1 MANSLY
7 QALLDKIRHIAKP
20 RAPYIPRP
28 YTPTQ
33 PAGTAVI
40 PFAPGR
46 VYKCVYTNYKQDPR
60 PLLFILYSD
69 AFYTHG
75 ININYLGG
83 LQRTMMQMIL
93 NMRRSNKPLTGSI
106 MYEFLKM
113 RSPAIPQIAYRM
125 YFTRYLR
132 GKLVSDGV
140 SQIPSPNK
148 AEFLMGPFV
157 RQLNNLIRP
166 TVVNKVRLTQ
176 EESDRLTSEMDQAT
190 TRSDLRVTSNRTTSP
205 TSEGG
210 EQ

>member
-7 QALLDKIRHIAKP
+7 QALLDKIRHIVKP
-20 RAPYIPRP
+20 RAAYIPRP
-28 YTPTQ
+28 LKPNVA
-33 PAGTAVI
+33 PGAAVI

-46 VYKCVYTNYKQDPR
+46 IYKCVYTNYKHDPR
-60 PLLFILYSD
+60 PLLFIFYSD

-75 ININYLGG
+75 ININYLAG
-83 LQRTMMQMIL
+83 LQTTMMKMIL
-93 NMRRSNKPLTGSI
+93 SMRASGKTLTGAI
-106 MYEFLKM
+106 MYEFMKS
-113 RSPAIPQIAYRM
+113 RAPGIPQAGYRM

-148 AEFLMGPFV
+148 AMFLMGPFV

-166 TVVNKVRLTQ
+166 TAVNKVNITQ
-176 EESDRLTSEMDQAT
+176 EESDRLTAEMEQADT
-190 TRSDLRVTSNRTTSP
+190 TATQKMLSRRT
-205 TSEGG
+205 

>member
-7 QALLDKIRHIAKP
+7 QALLDKIRHVVKP

-28 YTPTQ
+28 LKPGVSTP
-33 PAGTAVI
+33 GTSVV

-46 VYKCVYTNYKQDPR
+46 IYKCVYSNYKHDPR
-60 PLLFILYSD
+60 PLVFILYSD

-75 ININYLGG
+75 ININYLAG
-83 LQRTMMQMIL
+83 LQTTMIKMIL
-93 NMRRSNKPLTGSI
+93 SMRASGKPLTGAI
-106 MYEFLKM
+106 MYEFLKA
-113 RSPAIPQIAYRM
+113 RSPGIPQAGYRM

-148 AEFLMGPFV
+148 AMFLMGPFV

-166 TVVNKVRLTQ
+166 TAVNKVQMSQ
-176 EESDRLTSEMDQAT
+176 EESDRLVSEMEQAE
-190 TRSDLRVTSNRTTSP
+190 TSATQKFLARKTP
-205 TSEGG
+205 TG
-210 EQ
+210 ETE

>member
-7 QALLDKIRHIAKP
+7 QALLDKIRHVTRP

-28 YTPTQ
+28 YKPAQ
-33 PAGTAVI
+33 PAGTAVV

-46 VYKCVYTNYKQDPR
+46 VYKCVYTNYKHDPR
-60 PLLFILYSD
+60 PLLFVLYSD

-75 ININYLGG
+75 INVNYLGG
-83 LQRTMMQMIL
+83 MQRSMMQMIL
-93 NMRRSNKPLTGSI
+93 YMRNSNKPLTGSI

-113 RSPAIPQIAYRM
+113 RAPAIPELAYRM

-148 AEFLMGPFV
+148 ATFLMGPFV

-166 TVVNKVRLTQ
+166 DVVNKVRLTQ
-176 EESDRLTSEMDQAT
+176 EESDRLVSEMDQAT
-190 TRSDLRVTSNRTTSP
+190 TQSDLKVLQRRNIQQ
-205 TSEGG
+205 GG

>member
-7 QALLDKIRHIAKP
+7 QALLDKIRHITKP

-28 YTPTQ
+28 YKPTE
-33 PAGTAVI
+33 PAGSTVV

-46 VYKCVYTNYKQDPR
+46 VYKCVYTNYKNDPR

-75 ININYLGG
+75 INVNYLGG
-83 LQRTMMQMIL
+83 MQRTMMQMIL
-93 NMRRSNKPLTGSI
+93 YMRKSNKPLTGSI

-113 RSPAIPQIAYRM
+113 RAPGIPELAYRM

-140 SQIPSPNK
+140 SQMPSPNK

-166 TVVNKVRLTQ
+166 DVVNKVRLTQ
-176 EESDRLTSEMDQAT
+176 EESDRLVSEMDQAT
-190 TRSDLRVTSNRTTSP
+190 TQSDLKVLQRRGIQQ
-205 TSEGG
+205 GG